1 MRDEANVIPPNLFVH
16 ARRPV
21 KPGNGTFDMAVALSI
36 GITSIGSLPSFSF
49 SSSKTTTRDGVTFI
63 FTTLVHFISVA
74 FVHFHSLHPSHPYTL
89 TPHSLRY

>member
-1 MRDEANVIPPNLFVH
+1 MRDEANVVPPNLFVH

-49 SSSKTTTRDGVTFI
+49 SSKTTTRDGVTFI